1 MKVVLRKLDF
11 EDMERNLQVL
21 REIKLSGEIH
31 LVLDCEHSRIRTV
44 MKQAQSVGMMTAYHN
59 YLITNLVS

>member
-31 LVLDCEHSRIRTV
+31 LVLDCEHARIRTV